1 MSEYIEI
8 ESEMTDNPAVMRIH
22 TNLPL
27 ALDGVE
33 IYHSLEEMEEG
44 SAVAQALSFIE
55 GIETLKIDDMS
66 VVVTRSLEVDW
77 HIIVAEVT
85 AVLKDFFL

>member
-8 ESEMTDNPAVMRIH
+8 ESEMTDNPAVMRIY

-33 IYHSLEEMEEG
+33 VYYSLEEMEEG

-55 GIETLKIDDMS
+55 GIETLTIDDKTML
-66 VVVTRSLEVDW
+66 VTRSLEVDW

>member
-8 ESEMTDNPAVMRIH
+8 ESEMTDDPVVMRIQ

-33 IYHSLEEMEEG
+33 LYGSLNEMEEG

-55 GIETLKIDDMS
+55 GIQTLEIDDQTLII
-66 VVVTRSLEVDW
+66 TRSFEVDW

>member
-8 ESEMTDNPAVMRIH
+8 ESELTENPAVMHIY

-27 ALDGVE
+27 APEAAE
-33 IYHSLEEMEEG
+33 IYQSLEEMEEG
-44 SAVAQALSFIE
+44 SAVAQALSFID
-55 GIETLKIDDMS
+55 GIERLEIKDQNLTL
-66 VVVTRSLEVDW
+66 TRALDVPI

>member
-8 ESEMTDNPAVMRIH
+8 ESEMTDNPAVMHIH

-27 ALDGVE
+27 AVGEVE
-33 IYHSLEEMEEG
+33 TYRSLEEMEEG
-44 SAVAQALSFIE
+44 SAVAQSLSFID
-55 GIETLKIDDMS
+55 GIEHLEINEHQLTIR
-66 VVVTRSLEVDW
+66 RSLEVPW

>member
-1 MSEYIEI
+1 MSEYMEI
-8 ESEMTDNPAVMRIH
+8 ESEMTDNPAVMHIH

-27 ALDGVE
+27 AVGNVE

-44 SAVAQALSFIE
+44 SAVAQALSFID
-55 GIETLKIDDMS
+55 GIERLKIDQHQLT
-66 VVVTRSLEVDW
+66 VTRDPEVPW
-77 HIIVAEVT
+77 HIIVSEVT

>member
-8 ESEMTDNPAVMRIH
+8 DSELTDNPAVMHIY

-27 ALDGVE
+27 ALDEVE
-33 IYHSLEEMEEG
+33 VYHSREAMEEG
-44 SAVAQALSFIE
+44 SAVSQALSFID
-55 GIETLKIDDMS
+55 GIEQLEINNQQLTI
-66 VVVTRSLEVDW
+66 TRDLDVPI